1 MRLYIHIPFCTSK
14 CGYCAFNS
22 FAMGE
27 GQIQES
33 AITPY
38 VEALCLD
45 LEWNLRMLKECAN
58 ANMYLDRG
66 RLRIEPDGKA
76 LKIDSIFF
84 GGGTPNLLHARYY
97 EKIFETLRKHIGL
110 SEDCEITLEAN
121 VNLIEEQWCR
131 DLLSLGANRLS
142 VGVQSFCDTK
152 LTFLERE
159 HNAFEIAKRIESAYR
174 AGFEN
179 LSCDLIIGTPLDS
192 QRLLDSEIAQATAL
206 PLSHISMYA
215 LSIDEGSRFA
225 FDAKK
230 GDSKLGKDEED
241 LSFYAR
247 DLLNSKGFLQYEVS
261 NYTKTPH
268 AKCDHN
274 LGYWRGEEYIGCGA
288 GAVGRVGSVRSKG
301 LPNLNEYIKSP
312 TKRLS
317 ENLSQNDL
325 LTESIMLGLRCEE
338 GFNLE
343 LLGMD
348 WRRDAHLDSIITLLV
363 DEGKCSI
370 HTRHGGVNPSTHKQ
384 QSKGQMSQSFLVAN
398 ELFLSD
404 EIALYILSRN

>member
-38 VEALCLD
+38 VEALCID
-45 LEWNLRMLKECAN
+45 LEWSLSRVKERAN
-58 ANMYLDRG
+58 ANMCLDRG
-66 RLRIEPDGKA
+66 GLRIEPDGRE

-84 GGGTPNLLHARYY
+84 GGGTPNLLPARCY
-97 EKIFETLRKHIGL
+97 EKIFETLRRHVCL

-121 VNLIEEQWCR
+121 VNLIEEQWCK

-142 VGVQSFCDTK
+142 VGVQSFCDSK

-159 HNAFEIAKRIESAYR
+159 HNAFEISKRIESAYR

-192 QRLLDSEIAQATAL
+192 QMLVDSEIAQATAL
-206 PLSHISMYA
+206 PLNHISMYA

-225 FDAKK
+225 LDSKK
-230 GDSKLGKDEED
+230 GDNKLGKDEED

-247 DLLNSKGFLQYEVS
+247 DLLRSKGFLQYEVS
-261 NYTKTPH
+261 NYAKIPQ

-274 LGYWRGEEYIGCGA
+274 LGYWRGEEYLGCGA
-288 GAVGRVGSVRSKG
+288 GAVGRIGSVRSKG

-312 TKRLS
+312 TKRLH

-338 GFNLE
+338 GLNLE

-348 WRRDAHLDSIITLLV
+348 WRKDSHLDSIITLLV

-370 HTRHGGVNPSTHKQ
+370 YTRHDGVSPSTYKR
-384 QSKGQMSQSFLVAN
+384 QSRSS
-398 ELFLSD
+398 
-404 EIALYILSRN
+404 